1 MSADARDLQRFAV
14 KFFLRDPRAVRLEE
28 VLRLF
33 HRWIQEHRVEGVLI
47 DVADYAHVPDGPG
60 VVLIG
65 FEADYYLDSMEGPC
79 GLLYSRKQPL
89 GGTLSGRLQA
99 ALRAALDACVKLE
112 REPEFEGSVRF
123 RGDEALFIANDRL
136 RAPNTEEAFA
146 ALRPSL
152 EEAFGALW
160 GEKAHLEREG
170 GDPRRRLVVRAR
182 SSRPAD
188 AAALLE
194 RLGV

>member
-1 MSADARDLQRFAV
+1 MSADARDLQRFAI
-14 KFFLRDPRAVRLEE
+14 KFFLRDPASVRPEE

-47 DVADYAHVPDGPG
+47 DVADYAHVPNGPG

-65 FEADYYLDSMEGPC
+65 FEADYFFDSMEGPV
-79 GLLYSRKQPL
+79 GLLYNRKRPL
-89 GGTLSGRLQA
+89 EGALPGRLKA
-99 ALRAALDACVKLE
+99 GLRAVLDACAKLE
-112 REPEFEGSVRF
+112 AEPGFEGAVRF
-123 RGDEALFIANDRL
+123 RGDEALFLANDRL
-136 RAPNTEEAFA
+136 LAPNTEEAFA
-146 ALRPSL
+146 ALRCAL

-160 GEKAHLEREG
+160 GGEVRLEREA
-170 GDPRRRLVVRAR
+170 GDPRRRLAVRAR

-188 AAALLE
+188 VAALLE